1 MIITL
6 KKKIQLI
13 LFFILFVGGLIFC
26 NYVERTYTKKA
37 TVIAIEGDIVT
48 VKDFQD
54 LVWEFTGNDFYVG
67 EQIELIIDNNLTDD
81 TIIDDKIKNIKK

>member
-26 NYVERTYTKKA
+26 NYVERTYTKA
-37 TVIAIEGDIVT
+37 TVIAIEDDIIT
-48 VKDFQD
+48 VKDFQGF
-54 LVWEFTGNDFYVG
+54 VWEFTGNNFYVG
-67 EQIELIIDNNLTDD
+67 EQIELVIDNNLTDD